1 MSVDFKNNSNQR
13 TPCVLVLDASWSM
26 NTLTSSGSKRIDEL
40 NAGIKELENALKAD
54 DAAISRVQICMV
66 VVGGPNNEAE
76 LMLDWTDAGSFE
88 AFPIRADGSTPLA
101 EGLEIGLEMAEMAK
115 RNLRKAG
122 ISYTRPWMIVISD
135 GEPTSL
141 DSAWEQATTKTR
153 TAEKE
158 RKIEIFSVGVDG
170 ADIGKLNQISNRPAT
185 MLDGMKFKELF
196 VWLSDSLSAVAR
208 SRPGQNL
215 NLPDTDPWKNV
226 GL

>member
-1 MSVDFKNNSNQR
+1 
-13 TPCVLVLDASWSM
+13 
-26 NTLTSSGSKRIDEL
+26 
-40 NAGIKELENALKAD
+40 
-54 DAAISRVQICMV
+54 
-66 VVGGPNNEAE
+66 
-76 LMLDWTDAGSFE
+76 
-88 AFPIRADGSTPLA
+88 
-101 EGLEIGLEMAEMAK
+101 
-115 RNLRKAG
+115 
-122 ISYTRPWMIVISD
+122 MIVISD